1 MITNEI
7 KIIFLGNESKY
18 QRLFVS
24 NELERFQSGKDYQV
38 QMFDAYNNG
47 IEKLIIKYV
56 QENKLQTLQDW
67 EDFSDNLPLLLFPQ
81 NEKISLFF

>member
-1 MITNEI
+1 MIKNEI
-7 KIIFLGNESKY
+7 KIIYFLGNESEY
-18 QRLFVS
+18 QRLFAS
-24 NELERFQSGKDYQV
+24 NELERFQSGKYYQV
-38 QMFDAYNNG
+38 QMFDACNNE

-81 NEKISLFF
+81 NEKN

>member
-1 MITNEI
+1 MIKNEI
-7 KIIFLGNESKY
+7 KIIFLGNESEY
-18 QRLFVS
+18 QRLFAS

-38 QMFDAYNNG
+38 QMFDACNNE

-67 EDFSDNLPLLLFPQ
+67 RIFLTTCLCYYFR
-81 NEKISLFF
+81 KIKKN